1 MSVLSDLSPASFQQV
16 RTFGPRLL
24 AAGWSI
30 LKMKDVA
37 TNPDPSSPTSSNS
50 RQLPPIHSPTSPDRT
65 HVMST
70 RSSDG
75 LPRQQQ
81 PPQQRQ
87 QQQQQHHSAHSIS
100 SPTEEAHGLS
110 SVPGRL
116 TRKRAR
122 SINVDEA
129 NHPRIDELS
138 IRSPAQGGPPP
149 PPGAATDLICICP
162 SPPKVPR
169 PRNGMCSPCPR
180 LSRAL
185 TTVRI
190 VRSCCFP
197 PFKL

>member
-1 MSVLSDLSPASFQQV
+1 
-16 RTFGPRLL
+16 
-24 AAGWSI
+24 
-30 LKMKDVA
+30 MKDVA

-50 RQLPPIHSPTSPDRT
+50 RPLPPLHSPTSPDRT

-81 PPQQRQ
+81 LP
-87 QQQQQHHSAHSIS
+87 QQHHHPAHTVS
-100 SPTEEAHGLS
+100 SPTEEAHGPS
-110 SVPGRL
+110 SAPGRQ

-122 SINVDEA
+122 SINVEEA

-138 IRSPAQGGPPP
+138 LRSPAQVGPPP

-185 TTVRI
+185 TTACSVLLA
-190 VRSCCFP
+190 SCRFP
-197 PFKL
+197 PFIL